1 MTSTTVDSNEASQGH
16 ITGFGTKP
24 YRTYVLISML
34 MVYTLNFID
43 RNIMAVLGQPIIQTF
58 DLSDTQWGLLAG
70 PPFAIFYAVMGVPIA
85 LLADRY
91 NRVQIISVCIIF
103 WSLMTAFCGLAPS
116 FLFLLVCRI
125 GVAVGEAGC
134 TPPANSLIS
143 SYYTPRARVGALGV
157 YSMGVTVG
165 ATLAFLFGGTLA
177 SLQGEDFGNF
187 VRTIGFSGLLR
198 DVDWSTVEGWRI
210 AFVVV
215 GLPGIL
221 LAILIWATVKE
232 PPRGFTDPPGTP
244 RVEKAGFAETLREL
258 ASKPSFWWMALG
270 ASLVAFVGYGQ
281 ISFQTP
287 FLMRYHDLTISQAAI
302 VFGAPWAVAAAVGTF
317 MGGNV
322 AEQFSGK
329 YPGAPGWVTAI
340 FLFAA
345 VPMYILALLDI
356 PLWGVWFF
364 WLMGSIF
371 HYVYLSAQYTIGSGV
386 VSPAKRAT
394 AISILLVLVSLI
406 GNGIGPL
413 FVGILSD
420 FYMGIQ
426 LAGSA
431 NPELVPSVCRNPL
444 GLSEADTAICSTVY
458 AGGLRYSLMTLV
470 LILIPAGYAYWKA
483 SQTLGRDYHHA
494 QVSA

>member
-1 MTSTTVDSNEASQGH
+1 MASTTVDTNESSQGH

-24 YRTYVLISML
+24 YRTYVLISL
-34 MVYTLNFID
+34 LLVYTLNFID
-43 RNIMAVLGQPIIQTF
+43 RNIMAVLGQPIITTF
-58 DLSDTQWGLLAG
+58 SLTDTQWGLLAG

-91 NRVQIISVCIIF
+91 NRVQIISVCIII

-116 FLFLLVCRI
+116 FIFLLMCRI

-187 VRTIGFSGLLR
+187 VKTIGFSGLLSG
-198 DVDWSTVEGWRI
+198 VDWSTVEGWRI

-221 LAILIWATVKE
+221 LAILVWTTVKE
-232 PPRGFTDPPGTP
+232 PPRGFTDPPGAP
-244 RVEKAGFAETLREL
+244 KIEKAGFAETISEL
-258 ASKPSFWWMALG
+258 STKPSFWWMTLG

-287 FLMRYHDLTISQAAI
+287 FLMRYHSLSISEAAI
-302 VFGAPWAVAAAVGTF
+302 VFGAPWAVGAAMGTYL
-317 MGGNV
+317 GGVV
-322 AEQFSGK
+322 AERFSDRS
-329 YPGAPGWVTAI
+329 PGAPGWVTAI

-345 VPMYILALLDI
+345 VPLYILALFEI
-356 PLWGVWFF
+356 PLFFVWFF
-364 WLMGSIF
+364 WLLGSIC

-413 FVGILSD
+413 FVGSLSD
-420 FYMGIQ
+420 FYMGLQ
-426 LAGSA
+426 LASSE
-431 NPELVPSVCRNPL
+431 NPELVASVCRNPA
-444 GLSEADTAICSTVY
+444 GLSTEDIAICNSVY

-470 LILIPAGYAYWKA
+470 LVLIPAGYSYWKA

-494 QVSA
+494 QADK

>member
-1 MTSTTVDSNEASQGH
+1 MTTTTMDSNEASQGH

-24 YRTYVLISML
+24 YRTYVLISL
-34 MVYTLNFID
+34 LLVYTLNFID
-43 RNIMAVLGQPIIQTF
+43 RNIMAVLAQPIIKTF
-58 DLSDTQWGLLAG
+58 ELSDSQWGLLAG

-91 NRVQIISVCIIF
+91 NRVQIISICIIF

-116 FLFLLVCRI
+116 FLFLLMCRV
-125 GVAVGEAGC
+125 GVAIGEAGC

-187 VRTIGFSGLLR
+187 IKTIGFSGLLSG
-198 DVDWSTVEGWRI
+198 VDWSTVEGWRI

-221 LAILIWATVKE
+221 LAITVWATVKE
-232 PPRGFTDPPGTP
+232 PPRGFTDPPGAP
-244 RVEKAGFAETLREL
+244 KIEKAGFAETIKEL
-258 ASKPSFWWMALG
+258 ANKPSFWWMALG

-287 FLMRYHDLTISQAAI
+287 FLMRYHGLSISTAAI
-302 VFGAPWAVAAAVGTF
+302 VFGAPWAVGAAIGTYL
-317 MGGNV
+317 GGVV
-322 AEQFSGK
+322 AERFSDR
-329 YPGAPGWVTAI
+329 YPGAPGWVTAV

-345 VPMYILALLDI
+345 VPMYIFALLDV
-356 PLWGVWFF
+356 PLWLVWFF
-364 WLMGSIF
+364 WLLGSVF

-413 FVGILSD
+413 FVGVLSD
-420 FYMGIQ
+420 FYMGLQ

-431 NPELVPSVCRNPL
+431 NPELVPSVCRKPE
-444 GLSEADTAICSTVY
+444 GLDEIDQAICGSVY

-470 LILIPAGYAYWKA
+470 LILFPAGYAYWQA
-483 SQTLGRDYHHA
+483 SRTLGSDYHHA
-494 QVSA
+494 QSS